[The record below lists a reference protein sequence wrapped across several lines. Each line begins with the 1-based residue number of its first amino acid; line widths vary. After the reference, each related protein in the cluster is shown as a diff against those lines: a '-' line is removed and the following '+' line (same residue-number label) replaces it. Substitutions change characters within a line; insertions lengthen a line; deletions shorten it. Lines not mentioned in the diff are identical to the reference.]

1 VKKKKLVKASKYDLA
16 IDPKS
21 LTFSSFIFYF
31 IFWRVKKKRYVAET
45 WFEGTPP
52 NLILMEFLGV
62 YEGKSFFHKKFK
74 CKNLF
79 L

>member
-1 VKKKKLVKASKYDLA
+1 MILQQIQKASFFVVLFVLHFFASRKH
-16 IDPKS
+16 
-21 LTFSSFIFYF
+21 
-31 IFWRVKKKRYVAET
+31 YVAET

-62 YEGKSFFHKKFK
+62 YEGKSFFHRNFK
-74 CKNLF
+74 CINLV